1 MTGAEELRALLR
13 ANHVTHVPGIYD
25 PVTAALAVQAGH
37 RVAHLSG
44 AAVSA
49 LMLGRPDLDFVP
61 ATQIADRATTLVPA
75 LNGVPLI
82 ADADTGYG
90 NPLHA
95 VWTGHAY
102 VRAGIAGLHLQDQLT
117 PQRGGHP
124 AGPGIIDAALAAATV
139 KALATEVPEL
149 ALIARTDA
157 YAVSGLPEVIARCR
171 AFAAAGAD
179 AVFPAGVDDPNQL
192 AELHAAI
199 PQVPIVLHRSEATG
213 NRPVAT
219 DPELAAAGVRMVL
232 HPVAALLAALRA
244 VSQVYHRIAETGSAE
259 PVDRMPWA
267 AFTALV
273 GRPETGGQDARYGA
287 PGRQADYSGPSE
299 EIAYVPP
306 NQPARYSSIGNFHGF
321 TPPGPSG
328 GQAPPGH
335 FHAEVPP
342 GHFHAEVPPGH
353 FHAEVPPGVRPGF
366 TPPRQSGGD
375 HPDDRYAFG
384 RLQT

>member
-37 RVAHLSG
+37 RVAYLSS

-49 LMLGRPDLDFVP
+49 VMLGRPDLGFVH

-75 LNGVPLI
+75 LNGAPLI

-90 NPLHA
+90 NPLDA

-102 VRAGIAGLHLQDQLT
+102 VRAGISGLHLEDQVSPRRGGQLT
-117 PQRGGHP
+117 GKEIVD
-124 AGPGIIDAALAAATV
+124 AGLAAAKI

-171 AFAAAGAD
+171 AFAEAGAD
-179 AVFPAGVDDPNQL
+179 AVFPEGVDDPNEL
-192 AELHAAI
+192 AQLHAAI
-199 PQVPIVLHRSEATG
+199 PDVPIVLHRSEAAG
-213 NRPVAT
+213 NRPAAT
-219 DPELAAAGVRMVL
+219 DAELAAVGVRMVL

-244 VSQVYHRIAETGSAE
+244 ASQVYHQIAETGSAE

-273 GRPETGGQDARYGA
+273 GQQEALDPDARYRPA
-287 PGRQADYSGPSE
+287 GRPADYTGPSE
-299 EIAYVPP
+299 EIGYLPP
-306 NQPARYSSIGNFHGF
+306 SQPTGYTAGGNFHGY

-328 GQAPPGH
+328 GQAPGH
-335 FHAEVPP
+335 FHTEQPA
-342 GHFHAEVPPGH
+342 GN
-353 FHAEVPPGVRPGF
+353 RGF

-375 HPDDRYAFG
+375 NPDGRYAFG
-384 RLQT
+384 KLQT

>member
-1 MTGAEELRALLR
+1 MTGADELRALLR

-37 RVAHLSG
+37 RVVHLSG

-49 LMLGRPDLDFVP
+49 LMLGRPDLGFVP
-61 ATQIADRATTLVPA
+61 ATQIADRATTLAPA

-102 VRAGIAGLHLQDQLT
+102 VRAGISGLHLEDLA
-117 PQRGGHP
+117 PPGRDGRR
-124 AGPGIIDAALAAATV
+124 AGKEIIDAGLAAARIR
-139 KALATEVPEL
+139 ALVTEVPEL

-171 AFAAAGAD
+171 AFAEAGAD
-179 AVFPAGVDDPNQL
+179 AVFPGGVDDPNEL
-192 AELHAAI
+192 AELRAAI
-199 PQVPIVLHRSEATG
+199 PNVPIVLHRSEATG
-213 NRPVAT
+213 NGPVAT
-219 DPELAAAGVRMVL
+219 DAELAAVGVRMVL

-244 VSQVYHRIAETGSAE
+244 ASQVYYRIAETGSAE

-273 GRPETGGQDARYGA
+273 GRQEALDPAGRPGGA
-287 PGRQADYSGPSE
+287 GREADYRGPSE
-299 EIAYVPP
+299 EIGYVPG
-306 NQPARYSSIGNFHGF
+306 QRSGYTAGGNFHGY
-321 TPPGPSG
+321 TPPGTSG
-328 GQAPPGH
+328 GQAPGH
-335 FHAEVPP
+335 FHAELPP
-342 GHFHAEVPPGH
+342 GNPGFAPPGNS
-353 FHAEVPPGVRPGF
+353 GF
-366 TPPRQSGGD
+366 SPPRRSDPD

>member
-1 MTGAEELRALLR
+1 MTGADELRALLR

-49 LMLGRPDLDFVP
+49 LMLGRPDLGFVH

-102 VRAGIAGLHLQDQLT
+102 VRAGISGLHLEDQVS
-117 PQRGGHP
+117 PKRCGHL
-124 AGPGIIDAALAAATV
+124 AGKEVVDAGLAAAKI

-157 YAVSGLPEVIARCR
+157 YAVNGLPEVIARCR
-171 AFAAAGAD
+171 AFAEAGAD
-179 AVFPAGVDDPNQL
+179 AVFPEGVDDPNEL

-199 PQVPIVLHRSEATG
+199 PGVPIVLNRSEAAAT
-213 NRPVAT
+213 RRVAT
-219 DPELAAAGVRMVL
+219 DAELAAVGVRMVL
-232 HPVAALLAALRA
+232 HPVAALLAALRGA
-244 VSQVYHRIAETGSAE
+244 SQVYRQIAETGSAE

-273 GRPETGGQDARYGA
+273 GQQEALDLDARYSPA
-287 PGRQADYSGPSE
+287 GRAADYTGPSA
-299 EIAYVPP
+299 EIGYLPTGQGGGFVPSGQGGGYP
-306 NQPARYSSIGNFHGF
+306 GSGQGGGYTSSGNFHGY

-328 GQAPPGH
+328 GQAPGHHHTEPPSGANPGS
-335 FHAEVPP
+335 
-342 GHFHAEVPPGH
+342 
-353 FHAEVPPGVRPGF
+353 